1 MIPLGMG
8 QMAIDIGRRHF
19 ISALGGATVAWPL
32 AARAQQPAKPEIGFL
47 HSLSPNVIRHQLEG
61 FHEGLKETGYIEGQ
75 NVAIEFRWADG
86 QYDRLPALAADLVR
100 LRVNVIAA
108 GGGADAAAAAR
119 AATATIP
126 IVFTNGNDPIRAGL
140 VASLNRPGGNLTGV
154 TFLTVE
160 LAAKRLELLH
170 QLVPTAAVIGVL
182 LNPKSATADATL
194 KDAQEAARTL
204 GKEIVIV
211 NVSAEADLEPAFA
224 TLNQHRAEALSVGTD
239 PFFSEKRERL
249 AALAARYRI
258 PAIYSLREYAE
269 AGGLMSYGASIKGA
283 YRQAGTYVG
292 RILKGEKPTQL
303 PVLQPTKFEL
313 VINLKTAKALGLS
326 IPQSLLATADEV
338 IE

>member
-1 MIPLGMG
+1 
-8 QMAIDIGRRHF
+8 MAADIGRRQF
-19 ISALGGATVAWPL
+19 ISALGGAAIGWPL
-32 AARAQQPAKPEIGFL
+32 PAHAQQPAKPEIGFL
-47 HSLSPNVIRHQLEG
+47 HSLSPNAIGHQLEG
-61 FHEGLKETGYIEGQ
+61 FHEGLNETGYIEGQ
-75 NVAIEFRWADG
+75 NVVIESRWADG

-100 LRVNVIAA
+100 LRVNVIVA
-108 GGGADAAAAAR
+108 GGGAVTAAAAR
-119 AATATIP
+119 EATTTIP
-126 IVFTNGNDPIRAGL
+126 IVFTNGDDPIRAGL

-154 TFLTVE
+154 TFLTAE
-160 LAAKRLELLH
+160 LAGKRLELLH
-170 QLVPTAAVIGVL
+170 QLVPTATVIGVL

-204 GKEIVIV
+204 GKQIVIV

-224 TLNQHRAEALSVGTD
+224 TFNQRRAEALSVGTD
-239 PFFSEKRERL
+239 PFFTGIREHL

-269 AGGLMSYGASIKGA
+269 AGGLMSYGASIRGA

-292 RILKGEKPTQL
+292 QILKGEQPAQL

-313 VINLKTAKALGLS
+313 VINLKTAKALGLA
-326 IPQSLLATADEV
+326 IPQSLLATADDV

>member
-1 MIPLGMG
+1 
-8 QMAIDIGRRHF
+8 MAINIARRRF
-19 ISALGGATVAWPL
+19 IVALCGAAVGPLSAH
-32 AARAQQPAKPEIGFL
+32 AQQPAKPEIGFL
-47 HSLSPNVIRHQLEG
+47 HSLSPNAIGHQLEG
-61 FHEGLKETGYIEGQ
+61 FHEGLKEAGYIEGQ

-108 GGGADAAAAAR
+108 GGGAVAAAAAR

-126 IVFTNGNDPIRAGL
+126 IVFTNGDDPIRAGL
-140 VASLNRPGGNLTGV
+140 VASLNRPGGNVTGV

-194 KDAQEAARTL
+194 KDAQETARTL

-224 TLNQHRAEALSVGTD
+224 TLNQRRAEALSVGTD

-269 AGGLMSYGASIKGA
+269 AGGLMSYGASIRGA

-292 RILKGEKPTQL
+292 RILKVT
-303 PVLQPTKFEL
+303 
-313 VINLKTAKALGLS
+313 
-326 IPQSLLATADEV
+326 SLLNCLFCSRPSSSW
-338 IE
+338 

>member
-1 MIPLGMG
+1 
-8 QMAIDIGRRHF
+8 MAIGIGRRKF
-19 ISALGGATVAWPL
+19 VTVLGGAAAWSL
-32 AARAQQPAKPEIGFL
+32 SAHAQQSAKPVIGFL
-47 HSLSPNVIRHQLEG
+47 HSLSANAIGPQLGSFE
-61 FHEGLKETGYIEGQ
+61 EGLKETGYIDGQ

-108 GGGADAAAAAR
+108 GGGAVTAAAAK
-119 AATATIP
+119 AATTTIP
-126 IVFTNGNDPIRAGL
+126 IVFTNGDDPIRAGL
-140 VASLNRPGGNLTGV
+140 VSSLNRPSGNLTGV

-170 QLVPTAAVIGVL
+170 ELVPTAAIFGVL
-182 LNPKSATADATL
+182 LNPKSATAEATL

-204 GKEIVIV
+204 GKQIVIV

-224 TLNQHRAEALSVGTD
+224 TLNQSRAEALSVGTD
-239 PFFSEKRERL
+239 PFFTEKRERL
-249 AALAARYRI
+249 AALATRYRI
-258 PAIYSLREYAE
+258 PAIYSLREYTE
-269 AGGLMSYGASIKGA
+269 AGGLMSYGASIRGA
-283 YRQAGTYVG
+283 YRQSGTYIG
-292 RILKGEKPTQL
+292 QILKGEQPGAL

-313 VINLKTAKALGLS
+313 VINLKTAKALGLT